1 MAGFCKSYVVCIVLL
16 AVAGSVPAARPSFGS
31 SVPDDLWGQTGVLF
45 REHWAEFDSTISN
58 SSGRMLRVNDAELSL
73 HPEYGRRPEARANGL
88 TLIDVPEDLFALQGA
103 DLCLE
108 VWGGHPGTTRKRF
121 LLNGKQ
127 LYAIPDDGCEAGH
140 CAYGYPQIPVRVAQF
155 VSGRNAVQFACDRGQ
170 TFWGHFIV
178 DEAAIR
184 CYLKPDHPDLA
195 ARGLQG
201 FSAVVELQSQHAALG
216 NEVSI
221 TLTYPKPMEAEI
233 ESVEYFAR
241 YDGYDDDGDGQTNDW
256 HGYTHDRRYV
266 HHIGKATVGP
276 FPIVWDTRMI
286 PDQDGPMALRA
297 LVHLEGGLH
306 YWTPVLDGLEF
317 ARGRHR
323 VQMYA
328 CRDMPVPFWSR
339 ASQVR
344 RATIDLP
351 QDLSSV
357 ESARLIVK
365 IWDGGEGNVK
375 EPFKINGH
383 PYSITSGRS
392 IHDVVHTDIE
402 IDPAHLKPGAN
413 TLSVISDTEHHGI
426 EVLLPGPCLVVRHA
440 RAER

>member
-1 MAGFCKSYVVCIVLL
+1 MTRPGRTSVVFVVLL
-16 AVAGSVPAARPSFGS
+16 IAPGLALAMREPFQPSVSGDRWAE
-31 SVPDDLWGQTGVLF
+31 TGVFF
-45 REHWAEFDSTISN
+45 REHWAQFDATISN

-73 HPEYGRRPEARANGL
+73 HPEYGRRPEARANGF
-88 TLIDVPEDLFALQGA
+88 TLVDVPEDLFALQGA
-103 DLCLE
+103 DLYLE
-108 VWGGHPGTTRKRF
+108 VWGGHPKTANKRF

-127 LYAIPDDGCEAGH
+127 VYAIPDDGCEAGH
-140 CAYGYPQIPVRVAQF
+140 CAYSYPLIPLRVEQL

-201 FSAVVELQSQHAALG
+201 FSADVELQSQHTALG
-216 NEVSI
+216 DEVSI
-221 TLTYPKPMEAEI
+221 GLSHPKPMDHQIEA
-233 ESVEYFAR
+233 VEYFAR

-256 HGYTHDRRYV
+256 HGYTHDQKYV
-266 HHIGKATVGP
+266 NNIGEATSAP
-276 FPIVWDTRMI
+276 FSTVWDTRMI
-286 PDQDGPMALRA
+286 PDQDGPIALRA
-297 LVHLEGGLH
+297 LVHLRGGLY

-323 VQMYA
+323 VQVYA

-344 RATIDLP
+344 TATIDLP

-357 ESARLIVK
+357 ESAGLIVK
-365 IWDGGEGNVK
+365 IWDGGEGTVK

-383 PYSITSGRS
+383 AYSITSGRA

-402 IDPAHLKPGAN
+402 IDPAHLKPGVN
-413 TLSVISDTEHHGI
+413 TLTLLSDTEHHGI
-426 EVLLPGPCLVVRHA
+426 EVLLPGPCLVVRYA
-440 RAER
+440 PSER